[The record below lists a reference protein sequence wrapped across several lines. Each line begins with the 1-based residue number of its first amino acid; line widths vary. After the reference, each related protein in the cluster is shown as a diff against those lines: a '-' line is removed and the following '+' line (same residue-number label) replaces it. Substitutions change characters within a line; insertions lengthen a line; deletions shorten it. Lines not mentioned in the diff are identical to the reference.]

1 MSTTHE
7 AKEDWLID
15 DAGTAEVET
24 TQAEPWK
31 VLVVDDE
38 PDIHTVSRLALN
50 SVRYKGCGIQLL
62 SAYTA
67 EQAFALLR
75 DEPDIALV
83 LLDVVMETD
92 DAGLRLVRRIR
103 EDLQNTCVRIVLRT
117 GQPGHAPEQD
127 VILSYDINDYKA
139 KTELTVQ
146 KLFTTVIASLRAY
159 ENLVTI
165 ERSREGLHK
174 ILEGTANLY
183 RQQSVRELASGV
195 LHQISAILGL
205 GANGILC
212 ASSSKEPSEL
222 QILAATGMFSD
233 LESHGKLS
241 TSHPAYARIQR
252 ALHEHKSIGEQV
264 LYFHTSAPQDCVI
277 YFEPARPLQP
287 VERQLLE
294 VFAGRITAAFD
305 NLHFSQQIVLAQ
317 QAAERARELQADN
330 LRLQEIDRQ
339 KSQFLANMSHEL
351 RTPLNAVLGY
361 TGTMLMRLPGPLTA
375 DQENQLNIIRTS
387 AQHLLSLI
395 NDLLDLAR
403 IEAGRLELH
412 PEPVSTTELIN
423 DVAGTLKPLAEKRK
437 LTISLKLPDPPIT
450 FTTDYRSLKQIIL
463 NLANNAI
470 KFTDQ
475 GGLTLS
481 VHPHHAGKR
490 DELEFRVLDTGVGIK
505 PEDRDRL
512 FRLFSQLDGAPRE
525 GSGLGLHLSRKL
537 AEMLG
542 GRIEFDSEYGKG
554 SRFSLLVPLNGP
566 SP

>member
-1 MSTTHE
+1 MTTDA
-7 AKEDWLID
+7 AKDEWLID
-15 DAGTAEVET
+15 DGDHGGTHVPVEV
-24 TQAEPWK
+24 PWK

-38 PDIHTVSRLALN
+38 PDIHTVTRLALN
-50 SVRYKGCGIQLL
+50 SVRYRGRGIQLM
-62 SAYTA
+62 SAYSA
-67 EQAFALLR
+67 DQAFELLR
-75 DEPDIALV
+75 QDPDIALV

-103 EDLQNTCVRIVLRT
+103 EELHNVCVRIVLRT

-127 VILSYDINDYKA
+127 VILNYDINDYKA

-205 GANGILC
+205 GAHGILC
-212 ASSSKEPSEL
+212 AQSLTKPAGEL
-222 QILAATGMFSD
+222 QILGATGVFAY
-233 LESHGKLS
+233 LECSGSLNPQ
-241 TSHPAYARIQR
+241 HPAYEKIMR
-252 ALHEHKSIGEQV
+252 ALHTRHSIGEQV
-264 LYFHTSAPQDCVI
+264 LYFPTHADQDCVI
-277 YFEPARPLQP
+277 YFEPSRPLQH

-294 VFAGRITAAFD
+294 VFCGRISAAFD
-305 NLHFSQQIVLAQ
+305 NLHFNEQIALA
-317 QAAERARELQADN
+317 QAAEQRARELQADN
-330 LRLQEIDRQ
+330 LRLQEVDRQ
-339 KSQFLANMSHEL
+339 KSHFLATMSHEL

-361 TGTMLMRLPGPLTA
+361 TGTMLMRLPGPLTG

-403 IEAGRLELH
+403 IEAGKLDLRMETVDCN
-412 PEPVSTTELIN
+412 EVAS
-423 DVAGTLKPLAEKRK
+423 DVAATLKPLAEKRK
-437 LTISLKLPDPPIT
+437 LSIKLDLPAAPISIN
-450 FTTDYRSLKQIIL
+450 TDHRALKQIIL

-475 GGLTLS
+475 GGLTLI
-481 VHPHHAGKR
+481 VRPLENNPRK
-490 DELEFRVLDTGVGIK
+490 EIEFRVVDTGVGIK
-505 PEDRDRL
+505 PEDRERL
-512 FRLFSQLDGAPRE
+512 FRLFSQLESVPRE
-525 GSGLGLHLSRKL
+525 GSGLGLHLSRRL
-537 AEMLG
+537 ANLLG
-542 GRIEFDSEYGKG
+542 GRIEFDSEFGKG
-554 SRFSLLVPLNGP
+554 SRFSLLLPM
-566 SP
+566 S

>member
-1 MSTTHE
+1 M
-7 AKEDWLID
+7 
-15 DAGTAEVET
+15 
-24 TQAEPWK
+24 
-31 VLVVDDE
+31 
-38 PDIHTVSRLALN
+38 
-50 SVRYKGCGIQLL
+50 
-62 SAYTA
+62 
-67 EQAFALLR
+67 F
-75 DEPDIALV
+75 
-83 LLDVVMETD
+83 
-92 DAGLRLVRRIR
+92 
-103 EDLQNTCVRIVLRT
+103 
-117 GQPGHAPEQD
+117 
-127 VILSYDINDYKA
+127 
-139 KTELTVQ
+139 
-146 KLFTTVIASLRAY
+146 
-159 ENLVTI
+159 
-165 ERSREGLHK
+165 
-174 ILEGTANLY
+174 
-183 RQQSVRELASGV
+183 
-195 LHQISAILGL
+195 
-205 GANGILC
+205 
-212 ASSSKEPSEL
+212 SEL
-222 QILAATGMFSD
+222 ESQAPLA
-233 LESHGKLS
+233 E
-241 TSHPAYARIQR
+241 SHPAHARILR
-252 ALHEHKSIGEQV
+252 ALSEHKSLGEQV

-294 VFAGRITAAFD
+294 VFCGRITAAFD
-305 NLHFSQQIVLAQ
+305 NLHFSQQIALAQ

-412 PEPVSTTELIN
+412 PEPVNTSELIK
-423 DVAGTLKPLAEKRK
+423 DVEGTLKPLAEKRK
-437 LTISLKLPDPPIT
+437 LSIALKLPDPPIS
-450 FTTDYRSLKQIIL
+450 FTTDYRALKQIVL

-481 VHPHHAGKR
+481 VHPHHASQR
-490 DELEFRVLDTGVGIK
+490 DELEFRVVDTGVGIK
-505 PEDRDRL
+505 PDDRERL

-554 SRFSLLVPLNGP
+554 SRFSLLVPLNANP
-566 SP
+566 TSP